1 MEKELKPF
9 TIASVVTACLIT
21 CLCIAIEFL
30 GFRETDSLTDSY
42 ATMAI
47 NNLFSGIQPLT
58 EIGGVRV
65 SEDITYNLSNTR
77 TVKHSVN
84 YGDIISNSVRNMV
97 LGFSGAD
104 YVMPSDFQDLYNTA
118 KDYIEAA
125 EGLTP
130 DTEFTTYTIPKGSY
144 YLPSGTSK
152 ISAVRYFEEDIEIT
166 RVIIEYGNELI
177 VLEAHGEEELSASIG
192 EIVRSE

>member
-1 MEKELKPF
+1 MAHTTNHITLQLVLF
-9 TIASVVTACLIT
+9 THIRQIKIT
-21 CLCIAIEFL
+21 
-30 GFRETDSLTDSY
+30 
-42 ATMAI
+42 
-47 NNLFSGIQPLT
+47 
-58 EIGGVRV
+58 
-65 SEDITYNLSNTR
+65 
-77 TVKHSVN
+77 
-84 YGDIISNSVRNMV
+84 V